1 MSSARAVFALRRPLA
16 VNRANPG
23 TNPAS
28 AGTNPA
34 SGSTAQV
41 RV

>member
-1 MSSARAVFALRRPLA
+1 MSPVCAVFALRRPIA

-28 AGTNPA
+28 
-34 SGSTAQV
+34 GSTAQV
-41 RV
+41 RM